1 MLPLFERKELEVKHH
16 AWSDPAVRG
25 QVERDRQ
32 FAEKLQADENRRI
45 FNNNFPANGPIRANP
60 AIPIINIHNPPPNQ
74 PNQNAEIARLQDRLN
89 KVEAEDKEMQDRLRN
104 ALVLENPRLLQA
116 FYPSVR
122 PIYNPSAIVDA
133 AILAELSKKEQ
144 SEQTYRKLKEL
155 YGEDAPAKYLNRAIA
170 RIDAERPPQMI
181 EPNPK
186 PRHKSRSRS
195 PSKSKSKPKS
205 PPRHKHKTRP
215 KSPPK
220 KRK

>member
-1 MLPLFERKELEVKHH
+1 MLPLFERKEKEEKHH

-25 QVERDRQ
+25 QVDRDRQ
-32 FAEKLQADENRRI
+32 FAEKLQAEENRRI

-60 AIPIINIHNPPPNQ
+60 NPNIPIINIHNPPG

-89 KVEAEDKEMQDRLRN
+89 KVEAEDKEMQDRIRN
-104 ALVLENPRLLQA
+104 ALILENPRLLQA
-116 FYPSVR
+116 FYPVAR
-122 PIYNPSAIVDA
+122 PIYNPSALVDA

-170 RIDAERPPQMI
+170 RIESERPQMPQI
-181 EPNPK
+181 LESRPK

-195 PSKSKSKPKS
+195 RSPSKRKPK
-205 PPRHKHKTRP
+205 PKPKA
-215 KSPPK
+215 KSPIK
-220 KRK
+220 KKK